1 MTADATEAGK
11 TVPET
16 RAQPVQALADA
27 EVSERRAG
35 SRTAPHGATEI
46 LRLITHGRNPLK
58 GVPSFRAGR
67 MSRTLRM
74 RPLHQPARR
83 NRQEPALNT
92 IATVTG
98 KLTLTIADSPAIDL
112 GNIKIPISAKTNLR
126 NDGELVLT
134 ATPNMRQVREFIE
147 QAFLAA
153 DDINA
158 IEEG

>member
-1 MTADATEAGK
+1 MRKRLTYSQAEEVRGRYAAGETQTAIARDLGVTPQAISMICSGK
-11 TVPET
+11 
-16 RAQPVQALADA
+16 
-27 EVSERRAG
+27 S
-35 SRTAPHGATEI
+35 
-46 LRLITHGRNPLK
+46 HGREPI
-58 GVPSFRAGR
+58 
-67 MSRTLRM
+67 
-74 RPLHQPARR
+74 RR

-147 QAFLAA
+147 QVFLAA

-158 IEEG
+158 IEEGRQ